1 MQIKN
6 KLKKAKNKTM
16 TEQVYEKLEDLIVF
30 CEIEPGTV
38 LTEAEISEIVGAGR
52 TPVREALRMLAN
64 ESLVTISRIGILI
77 PEMSG
82 STQLQLLEVRRAI
95 LKLCVEKAINRLT
108 GLDKKAIRELLGT
121 VDEQDDVEFLHWLKF
136 RHKVLAKCS
145 KNQFIYEELKNVQG
159 LSHRFWYFYAK
170 KEDHNECKRL
180 HKNILEAVLMQD
192 QKKAIDMVDNLLD
205 YLEKFTRAQYSSARL

>member
-1 MQIKN
+1 MVN
-6 KLKKAKNKTM
+6 KLKRSKNKTM

-38 LTEAEISEIVGAGR
+38 LTEAEISEMVGAGR
-52 TPVREALRMLAN
+52 TPVREALRLLAN
-64 ESLVTISRIGILI
+64 ESLVNVSRIGILI

-95 LKLCVEKAINRLT
+95 LQLCVNKAIDRLT
-108 GLDKKAIRELLGT
+108 ELDKKNLQELLDI
-121 VDEQDDVEFLHWLKF
+121 VDEQDDVEFLNWLKL

-145 KNQFIYEELKNVQG
+145 KNQFIYEELRNVQG

-170 KEDHNECKRL
+170 KDDHKDGQRL
-180 HKNILEAVLMQD
+180 HKKILEAVINQD
-192 QKKAIDMVDNLLD
+192 KESAKVAVDDLLD
-205 YLEKFTRAQYSSARL
+205 YLEEFTRIHSI

>member
-1 MQIKN
+1 MKN
-6 KLKKAKNKTM
+6 KLKRDKNKTM

-38 LTEAEISEIVGAGR
+38 LTEAEISEMVGAGR

-64 ESLVTISRIGILI
+64 ESLVNVSRIGVLI

-95 LKLCVEKAINRLT
+95 LQLCVDKAIDRLT
-108 GLDKKAIRELLGT
+108 ELDKKALQELLDI
-121 VDEQDDVEFLHWLKF
+121 VDDQDDVEFLYWLKQ

-145 KNQFIYEELKNVQG
+145 KNQFIYEELRNVQG

-170 KEDHNECKRL
+170 KEDHADGQRL
-180 HKNILEAVLMQD
+180 HKAILEAVLNQNKEVA
-192 QKKAIDMVDNLLD
+192 KKAVDDLLD
-205 YLEKFTRAQYSSARL
+205 YLEEFTRIHSILINN